1 MCVEFNSHLTHFVH
15 LYNDYSNQDAELL
28 YHHKDIL
35 LLHHNGHI
43 HPAHHG

>member
-1 MCVEFNSHLTHFVH
+1 MCVEFNSILPT
-15 LYNDYSNQDAELL
+15 LCIYITTTANQDAELL